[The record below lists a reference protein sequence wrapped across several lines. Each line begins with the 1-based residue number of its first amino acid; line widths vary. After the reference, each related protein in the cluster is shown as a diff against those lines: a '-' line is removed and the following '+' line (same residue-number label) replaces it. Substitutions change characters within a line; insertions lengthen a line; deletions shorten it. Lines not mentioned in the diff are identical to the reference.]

1 MKTGINIMEM
11 AAEILR
17 QNNAKSDYIVDT
29 RRLEIEP
36 SGTGVVMKM
45 LDDNS
50 SDLIEPMDITQIAH
64 SQISTRLNIPSAYYN
79 KMLDDNPEL
88 LAYNVNSWFQREP
101 SQRMV
106 RTLDGSARAF
116 LSNRYRRID
125 NHEILEAV
133 LPIIGTIEDA
143 RFESCQI
150 TESKMYVKVINP
162 RLETEVS
169 VGDVVQSGIIIT
181 NSEVGHGAVS
191 IQPLI
196 LRLVCMNGMIVNDA
210 ATRKNHVGRIN
221 SADDDNYLLYSDKT
235 LAAEDHAFM
244 LKIQDTVKVAV
255 DEARFKQVVDL
266 MRDAAGAKMNT
277 NNIPAVVKLTSKDF
291 GLTENEGDGI
301 LNQLIVDNNFT
312 LYGLSNAVTR
322 YSQDLD
328 SYDRAS
334 DLESIGYDILT
345 MNRQRWNRL
354 NEAA

>member
-1 MKTGINIMEM
+1 MKTGMNIMEM

-17 QNNAKSDYIVDT
+17 QNGAKSDYIVDT
-29 RRLEIEP
+29 RRLEMEP
-36 SGTGVVMKM
+36 SGTGIVMKL
-45 LDDNS
+45 LDDNGA
-50 SDLIEPMDITQIAH
+50 DVIEPLDITQTAH
-64 SQISTRLNIPSAYYN
+64 SQIGSRLNIPSAYYN
-79 KMLDDNPEL
+79 KMLNDNPEL
-88 LAYNVNSWFQREP
+88 LANNVNSWFRREP

-116 LSNRYRRID
+116 LSSRYRRID

-169 VGDVVQSGIIIT
+169 VGDVVQSGVIIT

-196 LRLVCMNGMIVNDA
+196 LRLVCMNGMVVNDA

-221 SADDDNYLLYSDKT
+221 SADENYLLYSDKT
-235 LAAEDHAFM
+235 LAAEDRAFM
-244 LKIQDTVKVAV
+244 LKIQDTVKAAA
-255 DEARFKQVVDL
+255 DETRFNQVVGL

-277 NNIPAVVKLTSKDF
+277 NNIPAVVKLASKDF

-322 YSQDLD
+322 YSQDID
-328 SYDRAS
+328 NYDRAT
-334 DLESIGYDILT
+334 DLESIGYDMLT

-354 NEAA
+354 NQAA